1 MTDIWVQVPVL
12 QSSRLEYSYNMQEG
26 QQFIKTT
33 NDKRYVETQISSE
46 LETRRNRNSNPKQS
60 MLILCNNYN
69 MQFVHF
75 TIIMC

>member
-1 MTDIWVQVPVL
+1 MTYMWVQVPVL
-12 QSSRLEYSYNMQEG
+12 QSSRCEYSYNMQEG
-26 QQFIKTT
+26 RQFIKIT
-33 NDKRYVETQISSE
+33 NDKRYVETQISIE
-46 LETRRNRNSNPKQS
+46 LETRRNRNSNLKQP